1 MRWKVIVWP
10 IGILVIGFILMQVLL
25 SLRSEPPR
33 RIPQARAKIVKA
45 DVVQLNPVAS
55 SIIAFG
61 RLTTAQPVVLY
72 SEVNGVLM
80 PGDVTFQPAQ
90 SFQKGDLLLKVDDR
104 QARLEL
110 NSAKSDLLTAL
121 AIVLPEIKV
130 DFPEEYQIW
139 QAYFDKFT
147 FDNKLETLPETKNQ
161 KIKLYLSRFN
171 VFKLYFQV
179 RNLEILLNK
188 HYFYAPFS
196 GSIVS
201 ADLRVGST
209 ARGGTRLG
217 ELINLENLEVEV
229 PVPSPDIRWI
239 DRDRPVLFTSTE
251 IEGEWKGRIKRI
263 GKTIDQR
270 TQSLQVFM
278 TVNKNGEEGLYNGVF
293 LRAEIPGLVIPNSFV
308 IPRKALYNEKY
319 VYLIKLVRLDYREVE
334 IARKEADSIILTGGI
349 QNGDTLVTDVL
360 QGVAPGMPASVRMDA
375 EEDI

>member
-1 MRWKVIVWP
+1 MRWKVIAWP

-33 RIPQARAKIVKA
+33 RIPQARAKMVKA
-45 DVVQLNPVAS
+45 EVVRLDSVAS

-209 ARGGTRLG
+209 TRGGTRLG

-229 PVPSPDIRWI
+229 PVPSPDVRWI

-319 VYLIKLVRLDYREVE
+319 VYLIKQGRLDYREVE

-360 QGVAPGMPASVRMDA
+360 QGVAPGMSASVRMDA

>member
-1 MRWKVIVWP
+1 
-10 IGILVIGFILMQVLL
+10 L

-61 RLTTAQPVVLY
+61 RLITAQPVVLY

-319 VYLIKLVRLDYREVE
+319 VYLIKQGRLDYREVE

>member
-1 MRWKVIVWP
+1 MRWKVIAWP

-293 LRAEIPGLVIPNSFV
+293 LRAEIPGMVIPNSFV

-319 VYLIKLVRLDYREVE
+319 VYLIKQGRLDYREVE

-360 QGVAPGMPASVRMDA
+360 QGVAPGMSASVRMDA

>member
-1 MRWKVIVWP
+1 MRWKVIAWP

-33 RIPQARAKIVKA
+33 RIPQARAKMVKA
-45 DVVQLNPVAS
+45 EVVRLDPVAS

-61 RLTTAQPVVLY
+61 RLTTAQPVILY

-319 VYLIKLVRLDYREVE
+319 VYLIKQGRLDYREVE

>member
-1 MRWKVIVWP
+1 MKWKVIAWP

-61 RLTTAQPVVLY
+61 RLITAQPVVLY

-319 VYLIKLVRLDYREVE
+319 VYLIKQGRLDYREVE